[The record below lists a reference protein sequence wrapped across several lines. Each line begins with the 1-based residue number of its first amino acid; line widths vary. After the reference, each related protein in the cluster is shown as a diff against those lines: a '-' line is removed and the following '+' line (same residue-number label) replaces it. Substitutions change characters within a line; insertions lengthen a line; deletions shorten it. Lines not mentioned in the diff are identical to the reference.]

1 MNVEDWLRQ
10 IGLEQYAQVFAEHD
24 ISADVLPHLTSDDLR
39 ELGITLVGHRRRLLV
54 AIEALRGPAR
64 PPLFEAAANDRGP
77 APGSSAERRQITALF
92 CDIVGSTPL
101 STQLDPEEM
110 RDLLSTYQM
119 NVTAAVTAT
128 GGYVARVV
136 GDGLLVY
143 FGWPHADE
151 AHAESAVRAG
161 LAIIETTR
169 THHFSVRVGIASGL
183 VVIGDLLGAG
193 AVTEQMAVGKT
204 LHLAAR
210 LQALAKPDAVLVSDA
225 THAQVSLLFETED
238 LGQVELKGFAAPQ
251 RVWRVHR
258 ETALSGRSEALF
270 SGAPAPIVGRDD
282 ELEFLLRQWRRTV
295 SGDGRVVLISGE
307 PGIGKSRLLAA
318 LEERLANERHFS
330 LRYFCSPHH
339 QDDALYPIISRWER
353 EAGFARTDTPE
364 DRLRKLEAI
373 VASRGLEPDDLPLL
387 AAMLSVPLGD
397 RHPGLDLSA
406 QRQKEKTFDML
417 IRRLADLAKAR
428 PVLIM
433 FEDAHWADPTTL
445 QLVQAGI
452 DRLAGLPVF
461 RIVSFR
467 PEFIPPWTGRPNVT
481 LLTLGRLDRHH
492 SEALAG
498 QIAAQQILPP
508 ALRDHIIRQTDGVP
522 LFIEEMTKAVLEE
535 TRSHPDTTEAIAV
548 PSTLQG
554 SLMARLDRLP
564 MAKEVAQISA
574 VIGRNFSYA
583 LLAAIANL
591 PEHLLAQGLQELV
604 ASGLAFQ
611 QGVGPDAIYAF
622 KHALV
627 RDVAY
632 ESLPRNRRAEIH
644 ASVVTAVETD
654 SSVGI
659 MRSGRIGHHCAQ
671 AGLIAKAAHYYR
683 AAGERSAQRAGLAET
698 KNHLQRGLQ
707 FARSMPNGPDR
718 QLLEAELLIA
728 LGRLLIA
735 IKGQSDPEAWS
746 LFDRAVAVCR
756 ELGDP
761 EMLARSLFALG
772 AVAMSRSE
780 LQSVQKISDDL
791 LGLAEATQSTPIAI
805 AGHVR
810 LGILTFH
817 QGRLDA
823 ARDSLSRALELCGEG
838 DRDLP
843 DFAITSSPDVA
854 AAAYLANTLAHLGYP
869 EQAIGHAEQAVARAR
884 PLGVA
889 SLAYSM
895 ALSTSARTFQT
906 IGDDVRCR
914 HHVDTLLAA
923 AGEQGFPQYLALG
936 QCLLGWLA
944 ARQGEV
950 TAGLSTLS
958 EALAVLVSLGWQREA
973 AYVNGLM
980 ADVLAW
986 AGRSSEA
993 IELLDQTL
1001 LTSARSGVAAFD
1013 ARIRCRK
1020 AMVLASGPD
1029 ADIAAAECEFRHA
1042 IDIARNQSAKLFE
1055 LQSCT
1060 GLARLWLTQG
1070 RRADARVVLEPVHAW
1085 FTEGLTLPDLREARE
1100 VLVQSDR

>member
-54 AIEALRGPAR
+54 AIEALRGPAG

-258 ETALSGRSEALF
+258 ETALSGHRRRSSAVRRRR
-270 SGAPAPIVGRDD
+270 SWGAMTSWNSCCANGGEPSPAMAA
-282 ELEFLLRQWRRTV
+282 WC
-295 SGDGRVVLISGE
+295 SISGE

-445 QLVQAGI
+445 QLVQAGST
-452 DRLAGLPVF
+452 V
-461 RIVSFR
+461 
-467 PEFIPPWTGRPNVT
+467 W
-481 LLTLGRLDRHH
+481 
-492 SEALAG
+492 
-498 QIAAQQILPP
+498 P
-508 ALRDHIIRQTDGVP
+508 ACLC
-522 LFIEEMTKAVLEE
+522 
-535 TRSHPDTTEAIAV
+535 
-548 PSTLQG
+548 
-554 SLMARLDRLP
+554 
-564 MAKEVAQISA
+564 
-574 VIGRNFSYA
+574 
-583 LLAAIANL
+583 
-591 PEHLLAQGLQELV
+591 
-604 ASGLAFQ
+604 SGL
-611 QGVGPDAIYAF
+611 
-622 KHALV
+622 
-627 RDVAY
+627 
-632 ESLPRNRRAEIH
+632 
-644 ASVVTAVETD
+644 
-654 SSVGI
+654 
-659 MRSGRIGHHCAQ
+659 
-671 AGLIAKAAHYYR
+671 
-683 AAGERSAQRAGLAET
+683 
-698 KNHLQRGLQ
+698 
-707 FARSMPNGPDR
+707 
-718 QLLEAELLIA
+718 
-728 LGRLLIA
+728 
-735 IKGQSDPEAWS
+735 
-746 LFDRAVAVCR
+746 
-756 ELGDP
+756 
-761 EMLARSLFALG
+761 
-772 AVAMSRSE
+772 SRS
-780 LQSVQKISDDL
+780 
-791 LGLAEATQSTPIAI
+791 
-805 AGHVR
+805 VR
-810 LGILTFH
+810 N
-817 QGRLDA
+817 
-823 ARDSLSRALELCGEG
+823 SSRPG
-838 DRDLP
+838 P
-843 DFAITSSPDVA
+843 
-854 AAAYLANTLAHLGYP
+854 
-869 EQAIGHAEQAVARAR
+869 
-884 PLGVA
+884 
-889 SLAYSM
+889 
-895 ALSTSARTFQT
+895 
-906 IGDDVRCR
+906 
-914 HHVDTLLAA
+914 
-923 AGEQGFPQYLALG
+923 
-936 QCLLGWLA
+936 
-944 ARQGEV
+944 
-950 TAGLSTLS
+950 
-958 EALAVLVSLGWQREA
+958 
-973 AYVNGLM
+973 
-980 ADVLAW
+980 
-986 AGRSSEA
+986 AGR
-993 IELLDQTL
+993 
-1001 LTSARSGVAAFD
+1001 TSL
-1013 ARIRCRK
+1013 C
-1020 AMVLASGPD
+1020 
-1029 ADIAAAECEFRHA
+1029 
-1042 IDIARNQSAKLFE
+1042 
-1055 LQSCT
+1055 
-1060 GLARLWLTQG
+1060 
-1070 RRADARVVLEPVHAW
+1070 
-1085 FTEGLTLPDLREARE
+1085 
-1100 VLVQSDR
+1100 